1 MKASNTMQHDTF
13 QLPGVCKLQSQ
24 GLVVIDLLK
33 GIYADY
39 KTNMA
44 NDPSHISVP
53 HSLYLHVYVNIWV
66 MAISQRPLW
75 QSFLLPGI
83 KLSL

>member
-1 MKASNTMQHDTF
+1 MQHDTY
-13 QLPGVCKLQSQ
+13 QLPGVSKLQSH

-44 NDPSHISVP
+44 NDPSQYSVH
-53 HSLYLHVYVNIWV
+53 HSLYIHVYVNVWV

>member
-1 MKASNTMQHDTF
+1 MGHDTHHF
-13 QLPGVCKLQSQ
+13 PGVCKVQSQ

-39 KTNMA
+39 KYNMA

-53 HSLYLHVYVNIWV
+53 HSLYLHVYVNVWV